1 MYDVVVVGAGPCGSA
16 AAGYCAAA
24 GLKTLCIEEH
34 ATVGH
39 PVQCAGLLSL
49 QAFAG
54 CGVSRRSVMHE
65 VSGATVIT
73 GSGCRIAFDAGET
86 KAVVVDRT
94 ALDAEMARRA
104 ADAGADLKLKTYAYG
119 MKDRELQVC
128 GVDGHERI
136 PFRMVIA
143 ADGPRSPVARMLG
156 MQRPP
161 VLLAGIQAEI
171 PHIMDD
177 SRVELYPDAS
187 PDFFGWVI
195 PSGPGRARVGLCGLE
210 NVRERF
216 DAFIKAFDP
225 RRIHLVT
232 GAIPLGAMPRTYGP
246 RVLFVGDAAG
256 FAKPTS
262 GGGIYTG
269 VRSARHAADVAVEC
283 CNGNSFGESALRD
296 YERRWKADFGQEI
309 ALGYRL
315 WQARQ
320 RIGPAQMQKLCR
332 ALNDPSVT
340 RLIVSQGDMDRPSIL
355 VRRLLLKPA
364 VIRACGSLVTTELG
378 KFLTV
383 NKDADFLNK

>member
-16 AAGYCAAA
+16 AAKYCAAA

-34 ATVGH
+34 ATVGY

-49 QAFAG
+49 RAFSE
-54 CGVSRRSVMHE
+54 CGVSDKSVMHD

-73 GSGCRIAFDAGET
+73 GTGCSISFDAGEP
-86 KAVVVDRT
+86 KAVVVDRA
-94 ALDAEMARRA
+94 ALDVEMARRA
-104 ADAGADLKLKTYAYG
+104 ADAGADMRLKTYAYA
-119 MKDRELQVC
+119 MRDRELQVC
-128 GVDGHERI
+128 GVNGRERI
-136 PFRMVIA
+136 PFRMLIA

-156 MQRPP
+156 MERPP
-161 VLLAGIQAEI
+161 VLLSGIQAEI
-171 PHIMDD
+171 PHSMDD
-177 SRVELYPDAS
+177 SHVELYPDAS

-195 PSGPGRARVGLCGLE
+195 PSGPGRARVGLCGLQ

-216 DAFIKAFDP
+216 NSFMKNFDP

-232 GAIPLGAMPRTYGP
+232 GAIPLGIMPRTYGP

-256 FAKPTS
+256 CAKPTS

-283 CNGNSFGESALRD
+283 CDADRFGESALRD
-296 YERRWKADFGQEI
+296 YERRWKADFGREI
-309 ALGYRL
+309 AIGYRL

-320 RIGPAQMQKLCR
+320 RIGPAQMHDLCR

-340 RLIVSQGDMDRPSIL
+340 RLIVSEGDMDRPSAL
-355 VRRLLLKPA
+355 VRRLLFKPA
-364 VIRACGSLVTTELG
+364 VLRACGSLLTSELG
-378 KFLTV
+378 KITQW
-383 NKDADFLNK
+383 